1 MLPFPFCREPAV
13 TLPDSILS
21 FAFAVLIAVAI
32 PACAEAATCPP
43 DVEQPTPEMVR
54 AAVHNAR
61 DRGFLWRISKE
72 GRTSYLY
79 GTMHVGKFDWTIPG
93 PSVAKALRATDTL
106 ALELDFLDADIRN
119 RVSKGMSTQRVMKLP
134 APLEKRVREQA
145 EAVCIP
151 YDALARLAPE
161 FQIVTLT
168 LMVGRRDGL
177 DASYAIDGVLA
188 GIGHGAKKDVV
199 SLETPES
206 QLQLLQMKDERETV
220 TFVRESLDEMETG
233 RERKLLKRL
242 SRVWADAD
250 YPEMEHYSEW
260 CDCMNTENER
270 ELMKRILDDRNPKLA
285 DRIDALHMSGKR
297 VFAAVGSLHMFG
309 VTGLPMLMS
318 KHGYVVERI
327 ELKSR

>member
-1 MLPFPFCREPAV
+1 
-13 TLPDSILS
+13 
-21 FAFAVLIAVAI
+21 
-32 PACAEAATCPP
+32 
-43 DVEQPTPEMVR
+43 MVR
-54 AAVHNAR
+54 AAMHNAR
-61 DRGFLWRISKE
+61 DHGFLWRISKD

-79 GTMHVGKFDWTIPG
+79 GTMHVGKFDWTFPG
-93 PSVAKALRATDTL
+93 PHVAQALRATDTL
-106 ALELDFLDADIRN
+106 ALELDFLDPDIRN
-119 RVSKGMSTQRVMKLP
+119 RVNKGMATQRVMALP
-134 APLEKRVREQA
+134 AQLEKRVREQA
-145 EAVCIP
+145 EAMCIP
-151 YDALARLAPE
+151 YDALSRLAPE

-168 LMVGRRDGL
+168 LMVGRWDGL
-177 DASYAIDGVLA
+177 DASYAIDAVLA
-188 GIGHGAKKDVV
+188 GIGHGAKKKVV

-206 QLQLLQMKDERETV
+206 QLQLLQMKDEQEAV
-220 TFVRESLDEMETG
+220 TFVRENLDELETG

-242 SRVWADAD
+242 SRVWAAAD

-309 VTGLPMLMS
+309 ESGLPMLMS

-327 ELKSR
+327 ELKSQ